1 MTRNDYSSLFEPIN
15 IGQIEVKNRILQCA
29 MDPGPFVVNGKFNER
44 NANILTERARGG
56 VGLVVT
62 GCTLVERGDG
72 TLFDSDRDIFVPA
85 AKKMTDEI
93 HSYGGK
99 VFIQL
104 SAGVGRNLQ
113 ITKDNA
119 KEAPAIQL
127 VAPSDNTPNVFVP
140 QIKHKGITKEHIKCL
155 VSGFAKAAC
164 VAKEAGFDGIE
175 VHALHE
181 GYLLDQFS
189 IASINKRQDEYG
201 GSLENRLRFANEILT
216 AIKDACGKEYPVI
229 IRFSVESKMKGWNKG
244 RLPGDPGP
252 EFGRDRNEAIKA
264 AKLLEQM
271 GYDALNT
278 DNGSYDSWY
287 WAHPPMY
294 MGQLCNLDDAALIR
308 QSVGIP
314 VYCAG
319 RMDDPKR
326 AANAVRDGV
335 VDGIALGRALLADPE
350 WPNKVRD
357 GKIDD
362 IRPCIACQAG
372 CLRTFLGQSMTCAL
386 NPQLGKKNEDYYGI
400 AEKKCRIAVVGG
412 GISGMEAARVLARRD
427 HHVTLFEKANVLGG
441 VFIAAAAPEF
451 KEADKKLLSWYR
463 KQIIDLNIEVKLNT
477 MANLEML
484 RDFDMVVTATGSN
497 ERRIKIDGTS
507 EENLLT
513 AIDVLL
519 ERKPIGNR
527 VVIVGGGLTGCEI
540 AYDLA
545 KKGKS
550 VTVVEVLPNILSTKG
565 LCRANSDMLR
575 DLLDKYGVDVLTEAS
590 VERLEGDVAILK
602 TQEGEKAISADT
614 IVMAIGYISEDNLY
628 KKLQEHNIPVVNIG
642 DSLKVGNLLS
652 AIEQAQKAAC
662 MI

>member
-1 MTRNDYSSLFEPIN
+1 MTKNDYSSLFEPIC

-29 MDPGPFVVNGKFNER
+29 MDPGPFVMNGKFNER

-72 TLFDSDRDIFVPA
+72 TLFDSERDIFVPA
-85 AKKMTDEI
+85 AKKMTDKI

-119 KEAPAIQL
+119 KEAPAIQM

-140 QIKHKGITKEHIKCL
+140 QIKHKGITKEHIKRL

-201 GSLENRLRFANEILT
+201 GSLENRLRFAKEILT

-451 KEADKKLLSWYR
+451 KEADKKLLSWYC
-463 KQIIDLNIEVKLNT
+463 KQMTDLNIEVKLNT

-497 ERRIKIDGTS
+497 ERHVKIDGTS
-507 EENLLT
+507 RENLLT

-590 VERLEGDVAILK
+590 VKRLEGDVAILK

>member
-44 NANILTERARGG
+44 NANILKERARGG

-85 AKKMTDEI
+85 AKKMTDKI

-119 KEAPAIQL
+119 KEAPAIQM
-127 VAPSDNTPNVFVP
+127 VAPSDNTPNVFIP
-140 QIKHKGITKEHIKCL
+140 QIKHKGITKEHIKRL

-189 IASINKRQDEYG
+189 IASINKRKDEYG
-201 GSLENRLRFANEILT
+201 GSLENRLRFAKEILT

-229 IRFSVESKMKGWNKG
+229 IRFSVESKMKDWNKG
-244 RLPGDPGP
+244 RLPGDSGP

-294 MGQLCNLDDAALIR
+294 MGQLCNLDDAAIIK

-326 AANAVRDGV
+326 AAYAVRDGI
-335 VDGIALGRALLADPE
+335 VDGIALGRALLADSE

-386 NPQLGKKNEDYYGI
+386 NPQLGQENEDHYGI
-400 AEKKCRIAVVGG
+400 AEKKCNVAVVGG
-412 GISGMEAARVLARRD
+412 GIGGMEAARILAKRG

-463 KQIIDLNIEVKLNT
+463 KQMIDLNINVKLN
-477 MANLEML
+477 MAANLEML
-484 RDFDMVVTATGSN
+484 RAFEMVVTATGSK
-497 ERRIKIDGTS
+497 ERRTKIDGAS

-519 ERKPIGNR
+519 ERKPIGSR

-575 DLLDKYGVDVLTEAS
+575 DLLDKYSVDVLTEAS